1 MRLLRTQASRGI
13 LPLTVF
19 TLLSSRNFVLAQDTL
34 GLENGY
40 IDIETSSFSARIVR
54 DAQVLAS
61 LSVKGEDFDFL
72 PFDYIDRRNR
82 DKQYHW
88 GDVTYRYREPGF
100 RSWVEGDSAVSR
112 QPVATI
118 NSSDSLAAADLGP
131 TLPIGPLNVKREWLD
146 VDGDLALRFT
156 VENTLDGEV
165 EIGSFGFPTDFNS
178 IFTDRDALGMQESC
192 SLSDPYI
199 GLDAGQLRVTPVN
212 PERGSPYA
220 LVVTPLEGTVAQF
233 EAYRNLVEPSFEDL
247 AYGTQTFEG
256 FYEWQVLSQAWADE
270 EWAGAEEGQWNP
282 PTSLMLGAGESVQF
296 GLRFTVAD
304 GVRRFDEAVRSTGT
318 PTALGIPGYILPQ
331 DLPGKLLLNSSS
343 PVTSISTDPEGAL
356 TVEEVGEGSYTLTP
370 SESSWG
376 RVRLT
381 VEYEDGKHQS
391 IHYFVTKPASQVLAD
406 MGSFLFN
413 EAWFTDESDPFN
425 RTPAVMS
432 YDYDEGAIV
441 EQDPRVWIA
450 GLSDEGGT
458 GAYVAA
464 AMKQVL
470 EPDVDEVAKLDQ
482 FAREVIW
489 GHIQNEDYSIRKS
502 MFFYEPE
509 AVDYEYDADIDWTSW
524 TSWDV
529 EGAIN
534 IGRAYNYVHPAA
546 AYWALYRVSRAYPDL
561 VENEWDWYLTRAW
574 GSAVRM
580 TDDDVGYNEF
590 GLMGETVFGKI
601 LDDLIHEGESE
612 KAEQLEERMRARAE
626 HWAAEDVPYGS
637 EMAWDSTGQ
646 EGVYYWAK

>member
-1 MRLLRTQASRGI
+1 MRSCGPLLLRGM
-13 LPLTVF
+13 LPLF
-19 TLLSSRNFVLAQDTL
+19 LFNLLLFCTSVEGQDSL

-40 IDIETSSFSARIVR
+40 IDIETSSFSARLVS
-54 DAQVLAS
+54 DAQVLVS
-61 LSVKGEDFDFL
+61 LRAKGDDFDFL

-82 DKQYHW
+82 DGQYHW
-88 GDVTYRYREPGF
+88 GDITYRYRESGSS
-100 RSWVEGDSAVSR
+100 SWVEGDSAISR
-112 QPVATI
+112 QPVTKI
-118 NSSDSLAAADLGP
+118 NSRDSLAAADIGA
-131 TLPIGPLNVKREWLD
+131 TLPAGPLNITREWLD
-146 VDGDLALRFT
+146 VDGDLGLRFT
-156 VENTLDGEV
+156 VENTADANV
-165 EIGSFGFPTDFNS
+165 ELGSFGFPAEFNS

-199 GLDAGQLRVTPVN
+199 GLDAGQIRVTPVN
-212 PERGSPYA
+212 PERGSTA
-220 LVVTPLEGTVAQF
+220 AIVVTPLEGTVSRF

-256 FYEWQVLSQAWADE
+256 FYEWQVLSQAWADN
-270 EWAGAEEGQWNP
+270 EWVGAEEGQWNP
-282 PTSLMLGAGESVQF
+282 STSLTLGPGESARF
-296 GLRFTVAD
+296 GLRFTVVD
-304 GVRRFDEAVRSTGT
+304 GVRKFDEAVRSTGT
-318 PTALGIPGYILPQ
+318 PTALGIPGYILPR
-331 DLPGKLLLNSSS
+331 DMPGKLFLNSSS
-343 PVTSISTDPEGAL
+343 AVASFSSDPEGAL
-356 TVEEVGEGSYTLTP
+356 TVEEEGEGRYTISP

-381 VEYEDGKHQS
+381 IVYEDGKQQS
-391 IHYFVTKPASQVLAD
+391 IHYFVTKPTSEVLID

-425 RTPAVMS
+425 RAPSIMS
-432 YDYDEGAIV
+432 YDYEERSVV

-464 AMKQVL
+464 AMKQAL
-470 EPDVDEVAKLDQ
+470 QPDADEVAKLDQ

-489 GHIQNEDYSIRKS
+489 GHIQNEDYSVRKS
-502 MFFYEPE
+502 LFFYEPE
-509 AVDYEYDADIDWTSW
+509 AVDYEYSSEIDWTSW
-524 TSWDV
+524 TSWNV
-529 EGAIN
+529 EGAAD

-546 AYWALYRVSRAYPDL
+546 AYWALYRVARAYPEL

-574 GSAVRM
+574 GAAYRM
-580 TDDDVGYNEF
+580 TDNDVGYNEF

-601 LDDLIHEGESE
+601 LEDLIREGDSE

-626 HWAAEDVPYGS
+626 HWAAEEVPYGS

-646 EGVYYWAK
+646 EGVYYWTK